1 MSEFELRSLLIEYGS
16 AIDAQSNFW
25 LTATFAVVVASHI
38 AGHHFNRWGRG
49 GVVLLYLLA
58 CTVFYLRYIST
69 ADLITSTIYALRNL
83 DIEVEITK
91 LGLYTRIARQILMLG
106 GTVFAVLIVVRPT
119 LLKSKKTEQ
128 IAVSE

>member
-16 AIDAQSNFW
+16 AIDAQFNFW

-58 CTVFYLRYIST
+58 CTVFYFRYIST
-69 ADLITSTIYALRNL
+69 ADLITSAIYALRDL
-83 DIEVEITK
+83 DIEVTK
-91 LGLYTRIARQILMLG
+91 LGLYTRFARQILMFG
-106 GTVFAVLIVVRPT
+106 GTVFAVLIVVRPA
-119 LLKSKKTEQ
+119 LLRPKKTEQ